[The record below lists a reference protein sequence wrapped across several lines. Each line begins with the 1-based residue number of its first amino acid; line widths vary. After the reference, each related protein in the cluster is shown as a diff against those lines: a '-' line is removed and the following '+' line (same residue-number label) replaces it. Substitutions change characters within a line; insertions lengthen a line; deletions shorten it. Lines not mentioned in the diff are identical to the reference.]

1 MRSNFPPR
9 FFQDLRELAL
19 EQIAIPNRRW
29 IFIQPLD
36 LSRLRVLRGIY
47 IYRCIAEAVTCSL
60 CCTVSQLSSRGGVGC
75 GRETR
80 LPRIPMH
87 LHNCAYKFRT
97 LPEGFGWLIV
107 SRVYV
112 ARCASSFADSEF
124 YPNELFMRIRAILK
138 RGCNFRLPGIS
149 IFVFAFRQRGCA
161 RPGPMKCFLLIRPR
175 GVMTRCNWE
184 LGKKEKEKYI
194 MSFAFCW
201 LIKFC

>member
-1 MRSNFPPR
+1 MHRCVQTSRQDSSKTLESWRSNRQRSRIGAEYLFNR
-9 FFQDLRELAL
+9 SICQDCAFSE
-19 EQIAIPNRRW
+19 EY
-29 IFIQPLD
+29 
-36 LSRLRVLRGIY
+36 IY
-47 IYRCIAEAVTCSL
+47 IYKCIAEAVTCSL

-175 GVMTRCNWE
+175 GVMTRCN
-184 LGKKEKEKYI
+184 
-194 MSFAFCW
+194 
-201 LIKFC
+201 